1 MLLVTHRLAHGAS
14 LDLAEKQ
21 LRTGTEPALA
31 VVSGGGRGCVLRID
45 APVVGL
51 WIPLRGRLQHGLGM
65 DALAYPGELW
75 ITEGEAR
82 TQAIGRGN
90 AAWVAL
96 LGTRAGWRRAI
107 GDLVELPSLEPLLVP
122 ARHLA
127 DRELRR
133 SAIALARAAATGSAD
148 SAAHAVVDR
157 VLGLQAEFAD
167 VIARCPGRT
176 YAQRRQVFVRLQRVR
191 LHLAANCHLDIDND
205 ALAAMASYSP
215 WHFIRAFRTAYGET
229 PHAYL
234 VRLRL
239 ERARR
244 LLRVSPLSVAEIALA
259 SGFENR
265 SAFSRLFR
273 QRFGVTAGA
282 MRRVGTRDTSPA
294 RAGVANAQFRQLG

>member
-1 MLLVTHRLAHGAS
+1 MLLVSHRLAHGAS
-14 LDLAEKQ
+14 LDLSERQ
-21 LRTGTEPALA
+21 LQAGGEPAIA
-31 VVSGGGRGCVLRID
+31 VVSGGGRGCVLRVD
-45 APVVGL
+45 APVGGL
-51 WIPLRGRLQHGLGM
+51 WIPLRGRVQLGPGA
-65 DALAYPGELW
+65 DTLAYSGEAW
-75 ITEGEAR
+75 ITEADGR
-82 TQAIGRGN
+82 VQAIGRGN

-107 GDLVELPSLEPLLVP
+107 GDLIEMPSLEPLLVP

-127 DRELRR
+127 DRDLRR

-148 SAAHAVVDR
+148 SAAHAVIDR
-157 VLGLQAEFAD
+157 ILALQAGFAEA
-167 VIARCPGRT
+167 IARCPGRT

-191 LHLAANCHLDIDND
+191 LHLASNCHLDIDND

-215 WHFIRAFRTAYGET
+215 WHFIRAFRSAYGET

-265 SAFSRLFR
+265 CAFSRLFR

-282 MRRVGTRDTSPA
+282 MRRAGPA
-294 RAGVANAQFRQLG
+294 RVVLANAQLRQLG